1 MIRSITL
8 LALVATTAGCGPQ
21 NKPHPEPIPA
31 MVECDANRV
40 QYLKGKQRAAIDQG
54 EALRHSGAGQ
64 LRWIEPGSAVTMDFR
79 VDRLNLHVDKA
90 GTITDVRCG

>member
-1 MIRSITL
+1 MIPRIAL
-8 LALVATTAGCGPQ
+8 LALVAGAAGCAPQ
-21 NKPHPEPIPA
+21 KKSEPIPA

-40 QYLKGKQRAAIDQG
+40 LYLKGKQRAAIDES
-54 EALRHSGAGQ
+54 EALRHAGAKR

-90 GTITDVRCG
+90 GTITDARCG